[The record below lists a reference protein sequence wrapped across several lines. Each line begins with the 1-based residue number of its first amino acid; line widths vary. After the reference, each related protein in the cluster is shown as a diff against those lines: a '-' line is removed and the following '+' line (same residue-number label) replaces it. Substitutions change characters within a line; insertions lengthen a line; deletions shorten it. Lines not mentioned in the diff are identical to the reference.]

1 MSKEEAG
8 VLLSKLRPREVE
20 SLTRELMRLGS
31 VESEDVDGVMNEFHS
46 LMTAQ
51 HFIGRGGVDFAREI
65 LAAGLGEDKAEGI
78 LSRLNVVYTEVPFA
92 SLRNADVRQLVTF
105 LKDEHPQ
112 IIALVLAHLTAA
124 QSAEV
129 LSGFAPE
136 QQAEVAHRIATMDR
150 TSPEMVRLVEEELG
164 RRMGSLLAHQ
174 DMTTVGGVE
183 TLVEIINRSPRPT
196 ERSILEWLDNTDPEL
211 AEQVRSQMFVF
222 EDIVT
227 IDDRSLQQV
236 LREVEANDL
245 ATALKGVR
253 PDVRDKVVRNLSER
267 AAENL
272 NEEIELLGPVRTRT
286 VEEAQAKVVSII
298 RTLEEQGVLTLT
310 RGQDDEFVC
319 VRESCSAAAAA
330 RAGHPVPRRRVR
342 CQHPPAGPQPA
353 PAAAARRS
361 RNGGRR
367 SAGPRTCRWPAAGRR
382 PSGSATSTPRSW
394 SGCAQHAHAE
404 GFAAGHAEGMAAAA
418 AVVAEAERAA
428 AERLADVQARWE
440 RRVASADRRA
450 RRRGRAARRGRPCRS
465 PTTSARRSSG
475 RSSRWSRTCSAASSR
490 WPTPPCWTPSAARW
504 PSCPADAPAVVRRAP
519 RRPRPRSRPRRS
531 PSCPTP
537 CRVVGD
543 PDVERAGAVAETGPR
558 RIDAQL
564 DGRPRAGPGGPHLVT
579 HPQRPA
585 DPGPRRGPA
594 RR

>member
-1 MSKEEAG
+1 
-8 VLLSKLRPREVE
+8 
-20 SLTRELMRLGS
+20 
-31 VESEDVDGVMNEFHS
+31 MNEFHG

-65 LAAGLGEDKAEGI
+65 LAAGLGEDRAGDI

-105 LKDEHPQ
+105 LKDEHAQ

-136 QQAEVAHRIATMDR
+136 QQAEVAHRIAMMDR

-196 ERSILEWLDNTDPEL
+196 ERSILEWLDNVDPEL

-286 VEEAQAKVVSII
+286 VEEAQAKVVGII
-298 RTLEEQGVLTLT
+298 RTLEESGVLTLT
-310 RGQDDEFVC
+310 RGQDDEFVAC
-319 VRESCSAAAAA
+319 GDRLGVPPMTAREGVLLRGSGAERATPYREQSRIQRAQQQEQA
-330 RAGHPVPRRRVR
+330 R
-342 CQHPPAGPQPA
+342 
-353 PAAAARRS
+353 S
-361 RNGGRR
+361 GGRR
-367 SAGPRTCRWPAAGRR
+367 SAAPPTCPSPPAAGR
-382 PSGSATSTPRSW
+382 PSASATSTPRSW
-394 SGCAQHAHAE
+394 HGCVEHAHAE
-404 GFAAGHAEGMAAAA
+404 GFAAGHAEGMTAAAS
-418 AVVAEAERAA
+418 VVAEAERAA
-428 AERLADVQARWE
+428 AERLAEVQARWE
-440 RRVASADRRA
+440 RRVASATAALGAAAARFDDAAHAGRRGDPRDDHRHGPHPGRGPARPGAGAGRLPRA
-450 RRRGRAARRGRPCRS
+450 RRH
-465 PTTSARRSSG
+465 
-475 RSSRWSRTCSAASSR
+475 
-490 WPTPPCWTPSAARW
+490 PPG
-504 PSCPADAPAVVRRAP
+504 ADAVPVRRAGRRPRAP
-519 RRPRPRSRPRRS
+519 RRPRR
-531 PSCPTP
+531 
-537 CRVVGD
+537 
-543 PDVERAGAVAETGPR
+543 GPR
-558 RIDAQL
+558 RGAGGAPRHRPGRRRPHDRADRRGRRHRL
-564 DGRPRAGPGGPHLVT
+564 AADRRPAAGRPRAGPGGARHMTLSPALLD
-579 HPQRPA
+579 PRPA
-585 DPGPRRGPA
+585 PPPGRR
-594 RR
+594 

>member
-1 MSKEEAG
+1 MSIASVEALVGLGGGAGLPAVPEPPRPELPGLRKAAVFLAQMSKEEAG
-8 VLLSKLRPREVE
+8 VLLAKLRPREVE

-31 VESEDVDGVMNEFHS
+31 VELADVDNVLNEFHGM
-46 LMTAQ
+46 MTAQ

-105 LKDEHPQ
+105 LKDEHSQ

-136 QQAEVAHRIATMDR
+136 LQAEVAHRIATMDR

-174 DMTTVGGVE
+174 DMTTVGGIE

-253 PDVRDKVVRNLSER
+253 PDVRDKIVRNLSER

-298 RTLEEQGVLTLT
+298 RSLEESGVLTLT
-310 RGQDDEFVC
+310 RGQDDEFV
-319 VRESCSAAAAA
+319 A
-330 RAGHPVPRRRVR
+330 
-342 CQHPPAGPQPA
+342 
-353 PAAAARRS
+353 
-361 RNGGRR
+361 
-367 SAGPRTCRWPAAGRR
+367 
-382 PSGSATSTPRSW
+382 
-394 SGCAQHAHAE
+394 
-404 GFAAGHAEGMAAAA
+404 
-418 AVVAEAERAA
+418 
-428 AERLADVQARWE
+428 
-440 RRVASADRRA
+440 
-450 RRRGRAARRGRPCRS
+450 
-465 PTTSARRSSG
+465 
-475 RSSRWSRTCSAASSR
+475 
-490 WPTPPCWTPSAARW
+490 
-504 PSCPADAPAVVRRAP
+504 
-519 RRPRPRSRPRRS
+519 
-531 PSCPTP
+531 
-537 CRVVGD
+537 
-543 PDVERAGAVAETGPR
+543 
-558 RIDAQL
+558 
-564 DGRPRAGPGGPHLVT
+564 
-579 HPQRPA
+579 
-585 DPGPRRGPA
+585 
-594 RR
+594 